1 MPAATA
7 ASTTPINW
15 LTDDEQ
21 RAWRAVLRMQTVLS
35 NRLDRDLVERSGISD
50 GDYSVL
56 VALSEAPTG
65 RLRSFEL
72 GRATQWEKSRLSHHL
87 TRMQKRGLI
96 AREDCPTD
104 ARGAYVVLTADGRT
118 TIRNA
123 APQHVASVRRY
134 FVDILSPA
142 QLAAMTDAANS
153 VIAAVEAS
161 EQ

>member
-7 ASTTPINW
+7 ASTTAINW

-35 NRLDRDLVERSGISD
+35 NQLDRDLVERSGISD